1 MAAGFIQTV
10 RGPVDPSMAGQTLMH
25 EHATSLVVPGWIDD
39 AQHDAQVELASRALE
54 KFGQAGGN
62 LVVDLTTIEGMA
74 ASQRDVVKMARISEE
89 SGVQIVAASAFYKDP
104 FLPEWVTAAELDEL
118 VELHVRE
125 ATTGVDGTG
134 IRVGIFGE
142 VGSGLH
148 VITSSEEKCLRA
160 IARAHRETGVPIS
173 THCSLGTMALEQL
186 DIFEEEGADLSKVVL
201 GHLDLNTG
209 DDYLDEVLARGV
221 TIGFD
226 TWGKESFDYVVPGSQ
241 GQGEGAFVKWTYQRR
256 DQERLRALI
265 RLLERGQERQ
275 VVLSMDIT
283 GPELFS
289 NPQTIGLYGYAFL
302 HEKVLPVLHAAG
314 VRESAIDVMLRDN
327 PARILTI
334 G

>member
-10 RGPVDPSMAGQTLMH
+10 RGPVDPSTAGPTLMH
-25 EHATSLVVPGWIDD
+25 EHVTSLVVPGWSEDG
-39 AQHDAQVELASRALE
+39 QHDAQTELASRALA
-54 KFGQAGGN
+54 KFGLAGGN
-62 LVVDLTTIEGMA
+62 VVVDLTTIEGMA
-74 ASQRDVVKMARISEE
+74 GAPRDVAKMARISEE
-89 SGVQIVAASAFYKDP
+89 SRIQIVAASAFYKDP
-104 FLPEWVTAAELDEL
+104 FLPDWVTAAELDEL
-118 VELHVRE
+118 AELHIRE

-148 VITSSEEKCLRA
+148 VITPTEEKCLRA
-160 IARAHRETGVPIS
+160 IARAHRATGVPIS

-201 GHLDLNTG
+201 GHLDLNTR

-226 TWGKESFDYVVPGSQ
+226 TWGKESFDYVVPGSE
-241 GQGEGAFVKWTYQRR
+241 GQGEGAFVKWTYHRP
-256 DQERLRALI
+256 DEERLRALI
-265 RLLERGQERQ
+265 RLLKRGQEKQ

-289 NPQTIGLYGYAFL
+289 NAATIGQYGYAYI
-302 HEKVLPVLHAAG
+302 HEKVLPVLVAEG
-314 VRESAIDVMLRDN
+314 VRESALEVMLHDN

>member
-10 RGPVDPSMAGQTLMH
+10 TGRIGPSFAGQALMH
-25 EHATSLVVPGWIDD
+25 EHATSLVVPGWIDN
-39 AQHDAQVELASRALE
+39 AQHDAQVELAARALE
-54 KFGQAGGN
+54 RFGVAGGS
-62 LVVDLTTIEGMA
+62 LVVDLTTIDGMA
-74 ASQRDVVKMARISEE
+74 AAPRDVVKMARISEE
-89 SGVQIVAASAFYKDP
+89 SGIQIVAASAFYKDP
-104 FLPEWVTAAELDEL
+104 FLPDWVTAAELDEL

-125 ATTGVDGTG
+125 ATIGVDDTD

-148 VITSSEEKCLRA
+148 VITPTEDKCLRA

-201 GHLDLNTG
+201 GHLDLNTN

-226 TWGKESFDYVVPGSQ
+226 TWGKESFDYVVPGSE
-241 GQGEGAFVKWTYQRR
+241 GQGEGAFVKWTYRR
-256 DQERLRALI
+256 VDEERLRALI
-265 RLLERGQERQ
+265 RLLKRGQEKQ

-283 GPELFS
+283 GAELFS
-289 NPQTIGLYGYAFL
+289 NPDTIGRYGYGFL
-302 HEKVLPVLHAAG
+302 HEKVLPVLMAQG
-314 VRESAIDVMLRDN
+314 VRESALEVILRDN

-334 G
+334 D